1 MAEKSSSDDMLVQE
15 PPLKTT
21 GEAADFPGGKRST
34 ADTIREEAG
43 KLGTQAAD
51 RARAF
56 AGEGKDKAT
65 SALDEV
71 AKVMHSAA
79 ADVEERI
86 GPEYGKY
93 ARSAADGVSSFAETL
108 RGKQVD
114 DLIDDA
120 TAFVKKSPV
129 IAIGTAAAIGFVLA
143 RLIKSGIDAAA
154 DLGDQSDVPDNK

>member
-1 MAEKSSSDDMLVQE
+1 MAGKSSSDDTLVQE
-15 PPLKTT
+15 PPVKTA
-21 GEAADFPGGKRST
+21 GEGAEHPGGKRST
-34 ADTIREEAG
+34 ADTIRDEAG
-43 KLGTQAAD
+43 RIGNQAAEA
-51 RARAF
+51 ARAY
-56 AGEGKDKAT
+56 AGEGKDRAT

-71 AKVMHSAA
+71 AKVIHSAA

-93 ARSAADGVSSFAETL
+93 ARSAADGVSSFADTL

-114 DLIDDA
+114 DLIEDA

-129 IAIGTAAAIGFVLA
+129 IAIGTAAAVGFVLA

-154 DLGDQSDVPDNK
+154 DLGDAPDASKD